1 MAILGSIFTIVCS
14 YFLIKG
20 WLLLREVDQWR
31 AEMRK
36 DLEAMDLGLSNMDS
50 EILDALKTAGLA
62 PKGLKQLNLKAAVHS
77 AQREA
82 EKKPGTPFK
91 VSGTNVAVVASPS
104 KLKGSALKERKPKSW

>member
-62 PKGLKQLNLKAAVHS
+62 PKGLKQLNLKGTAIQR
-77 AQREA
+77 AQEEA
-82 EKKPGTPFK
+82 KKRPGVAHK
-91 VSGTNVAVVASPS
+91 IQGTNLAIISSGPTQ
-104 KLKGSALKERKPKSW
+104 LKGTALKSKKG